1 MTRSAKPV
9 FTKRW
14 GSTSDA
20 RKPGAPRGGA
30 RAPGAGRRD
39 VGAARSAAQGAGEAS
54 AVAEGLAADLLNAA
68 VAATAQLLT
77 FVLPADAALSGF
89 FRARKSGARDRA
101 FIAETAYAV
110 LRRKRLL
117 ERLAACGPNLEP
129 AFLAPGVTPKR
140 GPKPTGPRRISPRE
154 LVLLSLSRVRGMSQ
168 RQLEGALLPGEA
180 EWLADIRRQPE
191 PELTLAEQLDFP
203 DWLVERLSSQSTG
216 RPEIDLAP
224 TGGGAD
230 GASAPGAVP
239 ISRMTPEELLTLA
252 RALNTPAPLDLRV
265 NSLKAEREA
274 VIERLAADGI
284 AAAAC
289 PYSPLGLRLKTKPY
303 LAKHPAF
310 LDGSIEVQDEGSQL
324 LGFLLA
330 PKRGE
335 MVVDFCAGAGGK
347 TLLLGALMR
356 STGRLYAFDV
366 AEKRLAKMKPRAA
379 RAGLSNVHPACLS
392 GENDIRVKR
401 LAAKADRVLVDAPC
415 SGLGTLRRNPDLKWR
430 QSAQSVDELTVKQA
444 AILAAAARLV
454 RPGGRLVYATCSILA
469 EENEAIVDAFLA
481 DHADFHRL
489 SAQEVLAAQG
499 IVIDCGADM
508 RLSPQTHGTDAF
520 YAAVLERAK

>member
-1 MTRSAKPV
+1 MTIPTRPPFKN
-9 FTKRW
+9 RR
-14 GSTSDA
+14 GSINDD
-20 RKPGAPRGGA
+20 RKQGKPRGA
-30 RAPGAGRRD
+30 SEAP
-39 VGAARSAAQGAGEAS
+39 
-54 AVAEGLAADLLNAA
+54 AVADGLAADLMNAA

-77 FVLPADAALSGF
+77 FVLPADAALSAF
-89 FRARKSGARDRA
+89 FRARKSGGKDRA

-129 AFLAPGVTPKR
+129 AFLAPGATPKR
-140 GPKPTGPRRISPRE
+140 VPKVAGPRRISPRE
-154 LVLLSLSRVRGMSQ
+154 LVMLSLSRVRGMSQ

-203 DWLVERLSSQSTG
+203 DWLVERL
-216 RPEIDLAP
+216 A
-224 TGGGAD
+224 
-230 GASAPGAVP
+230 
-239 ISRMTPEELLTLA
+239 SRMSAEELLALA

-265 NSLKAEREA
+265 NTLKAERDG
-274 VIERLAADGI
+274 VIKRLAADGI
-284 AAAAC
+284 VAVPC

-303 LAKHPAF
+303 LQKHPAY

-330 PKRGE
+330 PKRSE

-347 TLLLGALMR
+347 TLILGALMR

-366 AEKRLAKMKPRAA
+366 SDKRLAKLKPRAA

-392 GENDIRVKR
+392 GENDTRVKR
-401 LAAKADRVLVDAPC
+401 LQGKADRVLVDAPC

-430 QSAQSVDELTVKQA
+430 QSPRSVDELTVKQA
-444 AILAAAARLV
+444 AILAAAAKLL

-469 EENEAIVDAFLA
+469 EENEGIVDAFLA
-481 DHADFHRL
+481 SHADFHRL
-489 SAQEVLAAQG
+489 SAREVLAAQG
-499 IVIDCGADM
+499 IVIDCGEDM
-508 RLSPQTHGTDAF
+508 RLSPQKHGTDAF
-520 YAAVLERAK
+520 YAAVLERVK